1 VERRGDV
8 ALILS
13 NLDLDDIEEVVWE
26 FYHREGPGRPPR
38 SPLGIFKALVVKR
51 LRQTPSDR
59 ELYRRLWDDLRLR
72 GICDIEDRDRPYHPS
87 QLTRFRRNVGPERLE
102 GIIGGLVEE
111 ELLDGGAIDG
121 ETVAMDATF
130 IKAWSKRDSHDN
142 RRGYSDPD
150 VRVGRDGR
158 TYSLGYRAHI
168 AGDSEADLPVAF
180 TVAPANENEKKHAP
194 SLLDKTVKA
203 TKGRVRRMVADSQ
216 YSSRRFSR
224 KATSCG
230 VGAIIPYPKNQ
241 RRGENVLRVDK
252 YFRAHGPERE
262 VRIYGRARSSI
273 ERVNSRLED
282 LLCLDRQ
289 GQRPQE
295 HHRPHSPLHHHHATR
310 GSCRATP
317 RYARESQMH
326 SLLRM
331 GVS

>member
-13 NLDLDDIEEVVWE
+13 NLDLDDIEEAVWE
-26 FYHREGPGRPPR
+26 PYHREGPGRPPR
-38 SPLGIFKALVVKR
+38 NPLGIFKALVVKR
-51 LRQTPSDR
+51 LRQIPSDR
-59 ELYRRLWDDLRLR
+59 ELYRRLWDDSRLR
-72 GICDIEDRDRPYHPS
+72 EICDIEDRERPYHPS

-111 ELLDGGAIDG
+111 LSDGGVING

-130 IKAWSKRDSHDN
+130 IKAWSKRDPHDN
-142 RRGYSDPD
+142 RQGYSDPD
-150 VRVGRDGR
+150 ARVGRDGR

-194 SLLDKTVKA
+194 PLLDKTVKA

-216 YSSRRFSR
+216 YSSRRFR
-224 KATSCG
+224 RNAARCG
-230 VGAIIPYPKNQ
+230 VEAIIPYPKNQ

-273 ERVNSRLED
+273 ERVNSRLEE
-282 LLCLDRQ
+282 LLCLDR
-289 GQRPQE
+289 PKV
-295 HHRPHSPLHHHHATR
+295 R
-310 GSCRATP
+310 GLRNITVHTALCIITMLLVAVAALRLGMP
-317 RYARESQMH
+317 EKARCIASF
-326 SLLRM
+326 
-331 GVS
+331 GWG